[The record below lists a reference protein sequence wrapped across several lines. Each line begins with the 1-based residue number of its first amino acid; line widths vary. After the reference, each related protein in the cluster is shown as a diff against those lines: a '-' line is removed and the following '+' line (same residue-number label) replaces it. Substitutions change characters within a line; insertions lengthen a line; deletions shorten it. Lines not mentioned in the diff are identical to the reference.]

1 MCVCVCDLSKVAHKN
16 KGKRKRG
23 QTWRCIYGH
32 ASSMQKKP
40 RKSSNHNSLTHT
52 HNYCA
57 TAALAR
63 PGTTKHQ
70 SMRSILDQW
79 VQGTDREARQ
89 SKADIKGT
97 ISNNAGRIHKNKP
110 SKSRDAHTHTHT
122 QTQGWFQQHFQCWLN
137 FPFEV
142 QQLWSSNLRAILLIR
157 RAE

>member
-1 MCVCVCDLSKVAHKN
+1 
-16 KGKRKRG
+16 
-23 QTWRCIYGH
+23 
-32 ASSMQKKP
+32 MQKKP

-122 QTQGWFQQHFQCWLN
+122 DPRMVSTTLSM
-137 FPFEV
+137 
-142 QQLWSSNLRAILLIR
+142 L
-157 RAE
+157 AEFSL

>member
-1 MCVCVCDLSKVAHKN
+1 MKEKE
-16 KGKRKRG
+16 KGDKLGDASTVMQAQCRRNHARV
-23 QTWRCIYGH
+23 QTTTH
-32 ASSMQKKP
+32 S
-40 RKSSNHNSLTHT
+40 HTHT

-97 ISNNAGRIHKNKP
+97 ISNSAGRIHKNKP
-110 SKSRDAHTHTHT
+110 SKSRDAHTHR

>member
-1 MCVCVCDLSKVAHKN
+1 MEMHLRSCKLNAEETT
-16 KGKRKRG
+16 
-23 QTWRCIYGH
+23 QEF
-32 ASSMQKKP
+32 KP
-40 RKSSNHNSLTHT
+40 QLTHTHT

-110 SKSRDAHTHTHT
+110 SKSRDTHTHRPKDGFNNT
-122 QTQGWFQQHFQCWLN
+122 FNVG
-137 FPFEV
+137 
-142 QQLWSSNLRAILLIR
+142 
-157 RAE
+157 